1 MNINNNKNK
10 IKKITV
16 KKNIKKYNNNITKMK
31 NDNLL
36 LPYNFKYY
44 FL

>member
-36 LPYNFKYY
+36 LPYNY
-44 FL
+44 